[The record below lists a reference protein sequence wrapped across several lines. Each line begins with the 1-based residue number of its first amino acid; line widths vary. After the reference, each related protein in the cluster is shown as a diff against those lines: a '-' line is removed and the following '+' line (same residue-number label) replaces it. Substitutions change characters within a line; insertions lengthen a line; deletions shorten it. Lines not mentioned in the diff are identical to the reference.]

1 MNEYLV
7 CIGYY
12 IGMSYIQFKEACGQ
26 LDRPSHFFDW
36 VKYNYPEHYVGVLRV
51 ASTTVEE

>member
-12 IGMSYIQFKEACGQ
+12 IGMSYSQFKEACGQ